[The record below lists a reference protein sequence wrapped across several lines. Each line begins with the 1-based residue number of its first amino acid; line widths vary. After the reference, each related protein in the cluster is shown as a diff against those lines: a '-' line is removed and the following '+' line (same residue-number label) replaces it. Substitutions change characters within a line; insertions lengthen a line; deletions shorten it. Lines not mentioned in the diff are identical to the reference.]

1 MSGESIL
8 TFDGIHFGYPT
19 RPNLVLHDFNLQI
32 TPGTVTAILGPNG
45 VGKTTLLHLALSW
58 LHPQKGR
65 ILLAGKPLPEYHRRE
80 MGQWISLVPQ
90 TENSAFDFSL
100 LDYVLLGRAPYLQP
114 LAMPGEE
121 DYRIAVEALEA
132 VGMRDSM
139 YRSIQNLSGGE
150 RQLVLVARALTQ
162 QPKLLFLDEPTSHLD
177 LSNKGRLA
185 HLLRNLVG
193 KGVTILFTTHEPDFA
208 INLADQLVLIRKGQ
222 VLRSGAISEVL
233 TTANLSELYQMPLEV
248 KQVDGRQVVLWN

>member
-1 MSGESIL
+1 MTNGPIL
-8 TFDGIHFGYPT
+8 QFENISFGYPT
-19 RPNLVLHDFNLQI
+19 RPNLVLHAFNLEI
-32 TPGTVTAILGPNG
+32 TPGSVTAILGPNG

-58 LHPQKGR
+58 LHPQAGR
-65 ILLAGKPLPEYHRRE
+65 ILLGGKPLNEYHRRTL
-80 MGQWISLVPQ
+80 GQWISLVPQ

-121 DYRIAVEALEA
+121 DYHIAVEALDA
-132 VGMRDSM
+132 VGMKDVM

-150 RQLVLVARALTQ
+150 KQLVLVARALTQ

-177 LSNKGRLA
+177 LFNKGRLA
-185 HLLRNLVG
+185 HLLRQLVQ

-208 INLADQLVLIRKGQ
+208 INLADQLVLIRQGQ
-222 VLRSGAISEVL
+222 VLRSGPMKEVL
-233 TTANLSELYQMPLEV
+233 TTDYLSELYQMPLEV
-248 KQVDGRQVVLWN
+248 KQVDGRQVVLWK